1 MSEIESTTCGVS
13 GTLTI
18 FVHRAKEL
26 INVKKLD
33 KQSPFVIL
41 RVGHMTCRSKVCFRG
56 GQKPEWSFLAKFQ
69 ITPEIKPVLDIDC
82 FHETK
87 KAPKFIGK
95 VKLNFKTAL
104 YANEDDGDDKWVEL
118 QNGVEYAGKVYLEMS
133 FKLGDSNEAEMMGAD
148 QFGNSFTTNGYANT
162 LDRFGEKG
170 ILDDIQSINLEN
182 PEGRAANVSVG
193 VMKNNR
199 ANYQHGVITSEPE
212 INDYLTSKNTYNTNQ
227 RSNVGSAQ
235 TSYNSRHK
243 NQTITSA
250 DMPDNIY
257 DYEASK
263 NTMSYG
269 FNSNIK
275 EHTSP
280 SATADN
286 YSSEPLF
293 AKLKELKGK
302 MFNFKNGQSNNNA
315 INNGIN
321 DDNNDHEEYNKMN
334 DYNRNFLSNSKS
346 SKNSQLS
353 KEQMNFQI
361 LEKAIAGDGLNFE
374 SSVNSEAFDH
384 FNINDDIPPLP
395 SAKIIEGNQMG
406 GRIESARL
414 FSKSRVPSQP
424 MKPIFN
430 MSRRPP
436 PPS

>member
-1 MSEIESTTCGVS
+1 MMEGESSNCGVS

-87 KAPKFIGK
+87 KAPRFVGK
-95 VKLNFKTAL
+95 AKLNFKTAL
-104 YANEDDGDDKWVEL
+104 YANEEDGDDQWVEIY
-118 QNGVEYAGKVYLEMS
+118 NGVEYAGKIYLEMS
-133 FKLGDSNEAEMMGAD
+133 FKLGNTHESEMMGAD
-148 QFGNSFTTNGYANT
+148 HFGNSFATNGYANT
-162 LDRFGEKG
+162 LERFENKG
-170 ILDDIQSINLEN
+170 VLNDIQSVDLDNLEGKVADV
-182 PEGRAANVSVG
+182 PVSI
-193 VMKNNR
+193 MRNNR
-199 ANYQHGVITSEPE
+199 VNYQHGVITSEPE
-212 INDYLTSKNTYNTNQ
+212 INDYLSSKNTYYS
-227 RSNVGSAQ
+227 SNKYKGRNEEM
-235 TSYNSRHK
+235 SYNSK
-243 NQTITSA
+243 QSSNVITA
-250 DMPDNIY
+250 GDMMNSINDYEIPDNVMSFNNVK
-257 DYEASK
+257 EAVP
-263 NTMSYG
+263 
-269 FNSNIK
+269 
-275 EHTSP
+275 TS
-280 SATADN
+280 DN

-302 MFNFKNGQSNNNA
+302 MFNFKNGQGNSNA
-315 INNGIN
+315 INNGSQE
-321 DDNNDHEEYNKMN
+321 DHHEENMHMH
-334 DYNRNFLSNSKS
+334 DHLSNSKS

-361 LEKAIAGDGLNFE
+361 LEKAIAGDGINYE
-374 SSVNSEAFDH
+374 SSVTSEAFDR
-384 FNINDDIPPLP
+384 FNVNDDIPPLP
-395 SAKIIEGNQMG
+395 SAKIIEENQMG

-430 MSRRPP
+430 MTRRPP
-436 PPS
+436 PP